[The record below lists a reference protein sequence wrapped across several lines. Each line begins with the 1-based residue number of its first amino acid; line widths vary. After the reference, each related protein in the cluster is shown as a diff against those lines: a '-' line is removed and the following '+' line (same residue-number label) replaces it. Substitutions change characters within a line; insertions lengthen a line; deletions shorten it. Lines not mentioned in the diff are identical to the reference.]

1 MGARVRRLTALLVAF
16 LPLAVHAGGDP
27 WARPTSPAL
36 LDADEAFRLLP
47 LTRDGDRLRIEWDV
61 VPGYFLY
68 RDRIEITAMA
78 PPGQRLTSVQLPA
91 GEPYHD
97 AHFGDVRVYRS
108 GFVATAVGAA
118 GVTRVRVSYQ
128 GCAAVGVCLP
138 PQEKEIVIP
147 VETAH

>member
-1 MGARVRRLTALLVAF
+1 MRRLISTLALLA
-16 LPLAVHAGGDP
+16 PLAVSAGDDL
-27 WARPTSPAL
+27 WSKPATTTV

-47 LTRDGDRLRIEWDV
+47 PTRDGDRLRIEWDV

-68 RDRIEITAMA
+68 RDRIDITALA
-78 PPGQRLTSVQLPA
+78 PPNRHFASVQLPA

-97 AHFGDVRVYRS
+97 AHFGDVSVYRK
-108 GFVATAVGAA
+108 GFAATVTGAA

-138 PQEKEIVIP
+138 PQVKEIAVP
-147 VETAH
+147 EQEAH